1 MTSNA
6 LPRILVIKL
15 GALGDFT
22 QAFGPFQAI
31 RKHHPDARISLLT
44 TRPFA
49 GLAAASLW
57 FDEILTDRRPG
68 RLDLCGWLA
77 LRKTL
82 RAGRFSRVYDLQTS
96 ARSSRYRRLFFPDP
110 SPEWSGIAPG
120 CSHPHRN
127 PDRDDMHT
135 VDRQAEQLR
144 DAGIPETPPPDTD
157 WITGDPGRFDLPDRF
172 ALIVPGGSA
181 HRPEKRWPAGH
192 YQTVIAALAERG
204 LTSVLIGS
212 PDEAA
217 LHDHIITSQPT
228 AVSLAGRT
236 EFQDIVALG
245 RTAALAIGNDTGPMH
260 LIALS
265 ACPTIVLF
273 SGASDP
279 ALCAPRGEAV
289 TLLQSPSLSDL
300 SPDRVIAALPAL

>member
-1 MTSNA
+1 
-6 LPRILVIKL
+6 
-15 GALGDFT
+15 
-22 QAFGPFQAI
+22 
-31 RKHHPDARISLLT
+31 
-44 TRPFA
+44 
-49 GLAAASLW
+49 
-57 FDEILTDRRPG
+57 
-68 RLDLCGWLA
+68 
-77 LRKTL
+77 
-82 RAGRFSRVYDLQTS
+82 
-96 ARSSRYRRLFFPDP
+96 
-110 SPEWSGIAPG
+110 
-120 CSHPHRN
+120 
-127 PDRDDMHT
+127 MHT